1 MILELIL
8 GIAITLLLLIAL
20 PYILVSTVVF
30 GIFILTIFIA
40 ALTSYAIWVEPEFAL
55 RLMCI
60 FIYLLFVLWVLVFGK
75 SLFLKNHPNLKLI
88 LAGFPPYDTLNK
100 MPLRILARLISFIIT
115 ISLIISSLIGLTYI
129 AEIIFS

>member
-100 MPLRILARLISFIIT
+100 MPLRILARLIAFIIT

-129 AEIIFS
+129 AETIFN